1 MRKIPSLL
9 GASIALLSGA
19 TATVLGQAA
28 PTDASCQPV
37 RAALNALA
45 PADRVRMSMT
55 TFNGKPVSIEHIY
68 VGDTLYS
75 GTTSRHTKTPL
86 TVAERVQADVERGL
100 TLSTCQVIGRES
112 VHGENASVF
121 EAHVESK
128 NPKAQSHDKL
138 WIATRSGLPLRWD
151 VDRAKGQ
158 FAASGSTF
166 FSYGADVRA
175 PAN

>member
-9 GASIALLSGA
+9 GASIVLLFGA
-19 TATVLGQAA
+19 TSTVLGQAA

-45 PADRVRMSMT
+45 HANRVRMSMT

-75 GTTSRHTKTPL
+75 GTSSRHTRTPL
-86 TVAERVQADVERGL
+86 TVAERVQADAETGR
-100 TLSTCQVIGRES
+100 TFNTCQVVGRES

-121 EAHVESK
+121 EAHMESK

-138 WIATRSGLPLRWD
+138 WISTRSGLPLRWD
-151 VDRAKGQ
+151 VDQAKGQ